1 MRISSVRSCT
11 AAAVL
16 GLLAACS
23 SSTSPGPKQH
33 TVELTAAQAQAIAQR
48 LEQIGASNPA
58 LGDLADS
65 IAVGIQAGAVVNS
78 IDLTGDLGDGP
89 FYAFGLKRVFEGA
102 PGFGPELNV
111 LAFDNPSDPQNFVLI
126 DVMASSGTPDAAAGS
141 FGTSAGGVVF
151 QVSGD
156 SLLTWDA
163 TGGLVSITGHGP
175 NGGCG
180 SYQPPPG
187 ITCALETMHI
197 SFSITSTVPDVNT
210 SGTGPTAS
218 FAGADLAGVVLTF
231 SANSPIQ

>member
-1 MRISSVRSCT
+1 MRVSSVCSCT
-11 AAAVL
+11 AAAALV
-16 GLLAACS
+16 LLAACS
-23 SSTSPGPKQH
+23 SSASTGPNPH
-33 TVELTAAQAQAIAQR
+33 TVQLTAAQAQAISQR
-48 LEQIGASNPA
+48 LQQIAASNPT

-102 PGFGPELNV
+102 PGFGPELNI
-111 LAFDNPSDPQNFVLI
+111 LAFDNPSDPQNFILI
-126 DVMASSGTPDAAAGS
+126 DVMAGTGTPDAATGS

-156 SLLTWDA
+156 SLLTWAA
-163 TGGLVSITGHGP
+163 TGGGVSIMGHGP

-180 SYQPPPG
+180 SYQPPSG

-197 SFSITSTVPDVNT
+197 SFSITSTGPEFNT
-210 SGTGPTAS
+210 SGAGPTAS

-231 SANSPIQ
+231 SASSPIQ